1 MKTKEF
7 AIQQLRTI
15 GILSDGGTGK
25 TSLVEAMLF
34 DAGEIT
40 RLGKVED
47 GSSTMDYDPEEM
59 KRQASISASTGYL
72 EWLKHKI
79 TVIDTPGYANFLA
92 DTYAALRVIDAAV
105 IVVSTDAG
113 VRIQTERMWQWTEQR
128 QLARILFVNKMDHE
142 RTNFIQSLEGIRKA
156 FQEIPVPIHL
166 PIGEGSAFR
175 GVIDLVTQ
183 KAYLYTPDTSGHFT
197 IEEIP
202 AEYQDMATEYR
213 EKLIERIAENDE
225 ALIEKYLESGEL
237 SEEEMRDGL
246 RKGVIQRTL
255 VPILLGSATK
265 NIGVHPLLDLIVT
278 AFPSPLDRP
287 PVEGKS
293 LQGDEK
299 ILRKPEA
306 TEPFSALVFKTQSDP
321 YAGKLTI
328 FRVFSGKLS
337 SDSSVY
343 NATKRERERIGQ
355 IFWLQGKNQT
365 PVPEIGPGEVAA
377 VAKLKITT
385 TGDTLAD
392 EKAPILFDPI
402 AFPNPVISVAVEP
415 KSRGDEEKVST
426 ALARIMEEDP
436 TIRVGRDEQTKQLI
450 VSGMGELHLEVA
462 MERLKNKFG
471 VEVETKTPRIPY
483 KETIRSSAK
492 AQGKYKK
499 QSGGR
504 GQYGDAWLEVEPLPR
519 GEGFAFVDKIVG
531 GVIPRQYIPAVEKG
545 VQEAMAE
552 GILAGYP
559 VVDVRVTVYDGSYH
573 EVDSSEM
580 AFKIAAS
587 MGFKKAI
594 SEANPVLLEPI
605 VRMEVIVP
613 DECMGDVLGDLN
625 AKRGKVLG
633 VEPIG
638 NGEQLI
644 KALAPMAEVLRYSSG
659 LRSMTA
665 GRGTFSMEFSH
676 YEEVPAHLA
685 EKVIAEAKRENA
697 H

>member
-92 DTYAALRVIDAAV
+92 DTYAVLRVIDAAV

-142 RTNFIQSLEGIRKA
+142 RANFIQSLEGIRKA
-156 FQEIPVPIHL
+156 FQEIPVPIHV

-183 KAYLYTPDTSGHFT
+183 KAYIYSPDTSGNFT
-197 IEEIP
+197 VEEIP

-246 RKGVIQRTL
+246 RKGVIQGTL

-355 IFWLQGKNQT
+355 IFWLQGKSQT
-365 PVPEIGPGEVAA
+365 PVSEVGPGEVAA
-377 VAKLKITT
+377 VAKLKVTT

-392 EKAPILFDPI
+392 EKAPIVFDPI

-559 VVDVRVTVYDGSYH
+559 VVDVQVTVYDGSYH